1 MKIYSHRRNSKEEL
15 ISTPA
20 KFGVEIDIRSVGN
33 DLILQHDPFTGG
45 TLFTDWLGHY
55 SHSGLIL
62 NLKEDGLES
71 QLLTILKER
80 D

>member
-15 ISTPA
+15 ISTPT

-45 TLFTDWLGHY
+45 TLFTDWLVFPN
-55 SHSGLIL
+55 I
-62 NLKEDGLES
+62 
-71 QLLTILKER
+71 LLTFGVIHLMETGAT
-80 D
+80 